1 MQAQRIGDVAKS
13 AGVGI
18 ETIRVYE
25 RKGLIAEPP
34 RTRSGYRQY
43 PASVVARIRF
53 IQRAQELGFSL
64 AEIAELIS
72 LRIEPGTDCGDVRRT
87 AEAKIAEV
95 EKKIRDPDSMK
106 KVLGELT
113 VACAGEGPTSECPI
127 LASLDEGESLKG

>member
-1 MQAQRIGDVAKS
+1 MQAKTIGDVAKS

-18 ETIRVYE
+18 ETIRFYE

-43 PASVVARIRF
+43 PVSVVARIRF

-72 LRIEPGTDCGDVRRT
+72 LRIEPGTDCGDVRRR
-87 AEAKIAEV
+87 AEAKIVEV
-95 EKKIRDPDSMK
+95 EKKIRDLRMMK

-127 LASLDEGESLKG
+127 LASLDAGESLDG